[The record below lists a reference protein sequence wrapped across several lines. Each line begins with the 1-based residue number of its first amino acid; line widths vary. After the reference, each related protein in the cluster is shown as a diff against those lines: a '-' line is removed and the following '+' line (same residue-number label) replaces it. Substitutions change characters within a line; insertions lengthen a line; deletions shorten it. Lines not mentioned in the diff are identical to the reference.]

1 MSDMLVMAGHPYMK
15 EERAVRKTTAK
26 ILASVEQCTFSA
38 NVAELWF

>member
-1 MSDMLVMAGHPYMK
+1 MK

-38 NVAELWF
+38 NVAEL